1 MLPQSFERLLASLY
15 SVAFKR
21 GKLRSLYRKAVDDG
35 ITLSAAL
42 NAELDL
48 QTDAVSGV
56 TLLASASANGK
67 STSNFLPP
75 GVTIEDAVVLAE
87 SLVSLYE
94 EVDAALISSG
104 IATPT
109 DAQRVAEMLYRLQS
123 ADCASVSFALIRE
136 DPESEEVPI
145 V

>member
-1 MLPQSFERLLASLY
+1 MLASLY

-21 GKLRSLYRKAVDDG
+21 AKLRSLYRKAVSDG
-35 ITLSAAL
+35 LTLAAVL
-42 NAELDL
+42 DAELDS
-48 QTDAVSGV
+48 QIEAVEGV

-67 STSNFLPP
+67 STSRFLPN
-75 GVTIEDAVVLAE
+75 GVTVEDAVVLAE

-109 DAQRVAEMLYRLQS
+109 DAQRLTEMLYRLQ
-123 ADCASVSFALIRE
+123 ASDHATTNFSLVRE